1 MLVKTWTRPPYL
13 GGAFRES
20 PRIQGGFLQRGW
32 FLLVIQ
38 VSQYYHHRYYHHH
51 HHHHIIAHPHTHTHI
66 QTHTH
71 APKYLLGSGARP
83 HPVDGHAHLVT
94 CALATYPPKTSQ
106 SHRRTPESPFRN
118 KVAQLSTVPGKCKN
132 GILKSFQLI
141 IFSFVAEQK
150 LTFKMNFPPDMGNI
164 V

>member
-1 MLVKTWTRPPYL
+1 MDQAILFGGCFSGKSADSRGVLTEGVVLTRNPSVSVL
-13 GGAFRES
+13 SSSLLSSSSS
-20 PRIQGGFLQRGW
+20 P
-32 FLLVIQ
+32 
-38 VSQYYHHRYYHHH
+38 SYHRT
-51 HHHHIIAHPHTHTHI
+51 PTHTHI

-106 SHRRTPESPFRN
+106 RHRRTPGSPFRN

-150 LTFKMNFPPDMGNI
+150 LAFKMNFPPDMGNI